1 MAVPPDKP
9 LTFAI
14 RRHGEQVGSV
24 LVEEVGDQCVV
35 TNRSSMPCT
44 VNGQERVRTTLFDDD
59 EVLIGKDRFRVVVAD
74 EESDAEGTQIVDLVA
89 MRRATPCAICDGPF
103 EPATGWS
110 DGARSICASCLGKGA
125 GPQHIAS
132 VASAVEESTHDHV
145 PVPAAPARQLSS
157 PSSDGASDSD
167 RLRHQ
172 RRISASRLSAVESKP
187 GLLAKMSAAV
197 FGGKEE
203 RQRLEKL
210 EKERAALLIEAGRLS
225 LQGGGGL
232 GLSSAHLTDLISEQ
246 TVTITADDLDRP
258 TLDNWKA
265 HRERLA
271 YLDAE
276 ISALRRAQNLSPAP
290 GLMPAPPSL
299 REQKSQA
306 ERTFAT
312 LDGLGTEELARDDLA
327 DQSTTPVRVAKLTAV
342 PPRPTGKRP
351 PPRRRR

>member
-1 MAVPPDKP
+1 MAVPSAKP

-14 RRHGEQVGSV
+14 RRHGDQVGSV

-44 VNGQERVRTTLFDDD
+44 VNGQERVRTTLFDGD
-59 EVLIGKDRFRVVVAD
+59 ELLIGKDRFRVVVAGED
-74 EESDAEGTQIVDLVA
+74 SDGEGTQIVDLAALRRVA
-89 MRRATPCAICDGPF
+89 PCAICDGPF
-103 EPATGWS
+103 DPASGWS
-110 DGARSICASCLGKGA
+110 DGARCICQGCLGKGA

-132 VASAVEESTHDHV
+132 SESAVEDSTHEALSV
-145 PVPAAPARQLSS
+145 ASS
-157 PSSDGASDSD
+157 PALTLPPPEDPSDSD

-172 RRISASRLSAVESKP
+172 RRISASRLSVVESKP

-197 FGGKEE
+197 FGGKED
-203 RQRLEKL
+203 RQRQEKL
-210 EKERAALLIEAGRLS
+210 ERERTALLIEAGRLS
-225 LQGGGGL
+225 LQAGGGL

-276 ISALRRAQNLSPAP
+276 ISALRRSQHLSPAP
-290 GLMPAPPSL
+290 ELMPAPPSL

-327 DQSTTPVRVAKLTAV
+327 DQSSTPARIAKVTAV
-342 PPRPTGKRP
+342 PPRPTVKRP